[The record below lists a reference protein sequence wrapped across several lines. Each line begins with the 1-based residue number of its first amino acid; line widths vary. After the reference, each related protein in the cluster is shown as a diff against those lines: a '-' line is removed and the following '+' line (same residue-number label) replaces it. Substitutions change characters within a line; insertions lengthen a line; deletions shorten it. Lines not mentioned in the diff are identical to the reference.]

1 METVMND
8 VNMELILLIIIV
20 ALVVFAVLGIY
31 IGTRISSDKK
41 RIREL
46 ETELSDTKK
55 ELEGYRSKVNN
66 HFKRTSELFTQ
77 MTSTYKAVYL
87 HLAEGSHELCTT
99 DTALLNPSNGEFL
112 KVTHEVEQQAAKEA
126 PVQADEEPM
135 PKMEPPDHPHPSA
148 ETPEQPEPVATG
160 PIDTVAETTE
170 QPKPVATGPI
180 DTAPEA
186 EAEKPAQQ
194 VPETP
199 EQALTETQEQHEV
212 PTMEPAAREEVAD
225 TAEPDTTPE
234 DSKDM
239 EADRLRVVGS

>member
-1 METVMND
+1 MESVMND
-8 VNMELILLIIIV
+8 VSMELILLIIIV
-20 ALVVFAVLGIY
+20 ALIVFAVLGIY

-46 ETELSDTKK
+46 EAELSDTKK

-66 HFKRTSELFTQ
+66 HFKKTSELFTQ

-99 DTALLNPSNGEFL
+99 DAALLNPSNGEFL
-112 KVTHEVEQQAAKEA
+112 KVTHEEEQQAAKEV
-126 PVQADEEPM
+126 PVQAVEEPM
-135 PKMEPPDHPHPSA
+135 PKMEPPDHPHPAA
-148 ETPEQPEPVATG
+148 ETPEK
-160 PIDTVAETTE
+160 
-170 QPKPVATGPI
+170 PKPVATGPI

-186 EAEKPAQQ
+186 EAEKPAQ
-194 VPETP
+194 VV
-199 EQALTETQEQHEV
+199 TETQEQMVSEKPV
-212 PTMEPAAREEVAD
+212 QAMTETQEQQETPPVEPAAQEEVAD

>member
-46 ETELSDTKK
+46 EAELSDTTK

-66 HFKRTSELFTQ
+66 HFKKTSELFTQ

-99 DTALLNPSNGEFL
+99 DAALLNPSNGEFL
-112 KVTHEVEQQAAKEA
+112 KVTHEEEQQAAKEV
-126 PVQADEEPM
+126 PVQAVEEPM
-135 PKMEPPDHPHPSA
+135 PKMEPPDHPHPAA
-148 ETPEQPEPVATG
+148 ETPEKPE
-160 PIDTVAETTE
+160 
-170 QPKPVATGPI
+170 PVATGPI

-186 EAEKPAQQ
+186 EAEKPAQVVTETQ
-194 VPETP
+194 EQMVSETP
-199 EQALTETQEQHEV
+199 EQAMTETQEQQET
-212 PTMEPAAREEVAD
+212 PTVEPAAQEEVAD

-234 DSKDM
+234 GSKDM
-239 EADRLRVVGS
+239 ETDRLRVVGS

>member
-1 METVMND
+1 MND
-8 VNMELILLIIIV
+8 VSMELILLIIIV
-20 ALVVFAVLGIY
+20 ALIVFAVLGIY

-46 ETELSDTKK
+46 EAELSDTTK

-66 HFKRTSELFTQ
+66 HFKKTSELFTQ

-99 DTALLNPSNGEFL
+99 DAALLNPSNGEFL
-112 KVTHEVEQQAAKEA
+112 KVTHEVEQQAAKEV
-126 PVQADEEPM
+126 PVQAVEEPM
-135 PKMEPPDHPHPSA
+135 PKMEPPDHPHPAA
-148 ETPEQPEPVATG
+148 ETPEKPEP
-160 PIDTVAETTE
+160 AET
-170 QPKPVATGPI
+170 GSS

-194 VPETP
+194 VSEKP
-199 EQALTETQEQHEV
+199 EQVVTETQEQMVSEKPV
-212 PTMEPAAREEVAD
+212 QAMTETQEQQETPTVEPAAQEEVAD

>member
-46 ETELSDTKK
+46 EAELSDTKK

-66 HFKRTSELFTQ
+66 HFKKTSELFTQ

-99 DTALLNPSNGEFL
+99 DAALLNPSNGEFL
-112 KVTHEVEQQAAKEA
+112 KVTHEEEQQAAKEV
-126 PVQADEEPM
+126 PVQAVEEPM
-135 PKMEPPDHPHPSA
+135 PKMEPPDHPHPAA
-148 ETPEQPEPVATG
+148 ETPEK
-160 PIDTVAETTE
+160 
-170 QPKPVATGPI
+170 PKPVATGPI

-186 EAEKPAQQ
+186 ETEKPAQVVTETQ
-194 VPETP
+194 EQMVSETP
-199 EQALTETQEQHEV
+199 EQAMTETQEQQETPPV
-212 PTMEPAAREEVAD
+212 EPAAQEEVAD

-234 DSKDM
+234 GSKDM
-239 EADRLRVVGS
+239 ETDRLRVVGS

>member
-1 METVMND
+1 MND
-8 VNMELILLIIIV
+8 VSMELILLIIIV
-20 ALVVFAVLGIY
+20 ALVVFALLGIY

-99 DTALLNPSNGEFL
+99 DAALLNPSNGEFL
-112 KVTHEVEQQAAKEA
+112 EVTHEVEQQAAKEV
-126 PVQADEEPM
+126 PVQAVEEPM
-135 PKMEPPDHPHPSA
+135 PKMEPPDHPHPAA
-148 ETPEQPEPVATG
+148 ETP
-160 PIDTVAETTE
+160 E

-199 EQALTETQEQHEV
+199 EQALTETQEQHEAL
-212 PTMEPAAREEVAD
+212 TMEPTDREEVAD

-239 EADRLRVVGS
+239 EADRFRVVGS

>member
-20 ALVVFAVLGIY
+20 ALIVFAVLGIY

-46 ETELSDTKK
+46 EAELSDTKK

-66 HFKRTSELFTQ
+66 HFKKTSELFTQ

-99 DTALLNPSNGEFL
+99 DAALLNPSNGEFL
-112 KVTHEVEQQAAKEA
+112 KVTHEEEQQAAKEV
-126 PVQADEEPM
+126 PVQAVEEPM
-135 PKMEPPDHPHPSA
+135 PKMEPPDHPHPAA
-148 ETPEQPEPVATG
+148 ETPEK
-160 PIDTVAETTE
+160 
-170 QPKPVATGPI
+170 PKPVATGPI

-186 EAEKPAQQ
+186 EAEKPAQVVTETQ
-194 VPETP
+194 EQMVSETP
-199 EQALTETQEQHEV
+199 EQAMTETQEQQETPPV
-212 PTMEPAAREEVAD
+212 EPAAQEEVAD

-234 DSKDM
+234 GSKDM
-239 EADRLRVVGS
+239 ETDRLRVVGS

>member
-1 METVMND
+1 MND
-8 VNMELILLIIIV
+8 VSMELILLIIIV
-20 ALVVFAVLGIY
+20 ALIVFAVLGIY

-46 ETELSDTKK
+46 EAELSDTTK

-66 HFKRTSELFTQ
+66 HFKKTSELFTQ

-99 DTALLNPSNGEFL
+99 DAALLNPSNGEFL
-112 KVTHEVEQQAAKEA
+112 KVTHEEEQQAVKEV
-126 PVQADEEPM
+126 PEQAVEEPM
-135 PKMEPPDHPHPSA
+135 PQMEPPDHPHPA
-148 ETPEQPEPVATG
+148 ADTPEKPE
-160 PIDTVAETTE
+160 
-170 QPKPVATGPI
+170 PVATGPI

-186 EAEKPAQQ
+186 EAEKPAQ
-194 VPETP
+194 VV
-199 EQALTETQEQHEV
+199 TETQEQMVSEKPV
-212 PTMEPAAREEVAD
+212 QAMTETQEQQETPPVEPVAQEEVAD

>member
-1 METVMND
+1 MND

-46 ETELSDTKK
+46 EAELSDTKK

-66 HFKRTSELFTQ
+66 HFKKTSELFTQ

-99 DTALLNPSNGEFL
+99 DAALLNPSNGEFL
-112 KVTHEVEQQAAKEA
+112 KVTHEEEQQAAKEV
-126 PVQADEEPM
+126 PVQAVEEPM
-135 PKMEPPDHPHPSA
+135 PKMEPPDHPHPAA
-148 ETPEQPEPVATG
+148 ETPEK
-160 PIDTVAETTE
+160 
-170 QPKPVATGPI
+170 PKPVATGPI

-186 EAEKPAQQ
+186 EAEKPAQVVTETQ
-194 VPETP
+194 EQMVSETP
-199 EQALTETQEQHEV
+199 EQAMTETQEQQETPPV
-212 PTMEPAAREEVAD
+212 EPAAQEEVAD

-234 DSKDM
+234 GSKDM
-239 EADRLRVVGS
+239 ETDRLRVVGS

>member
-135 PKMEPPDHPHPSA
+135 PKMEPPDHPHPAA
-148 ETPEQPEPVATG
+148 ETPEQPE
-160 PIDTVAETTE
+160 
-170 QPKPVATGPI
+170 PVATGPI

-199 EQALTETQEQHEV
+199 EQALTETQEQHEA

>member
-1 METVMND
+1 MND
-8 VNMELILLIIIV
+8 VSMELILLIIIV
-20 ALVVFAVLGIY
+20 ALIVFAVLGIY

-46 ETELSDTKK
+46 EAELSDTTK

-66 HFKRTSELFTQ
+66 HFKKTSELFTQ

-99 DTALLNPSNGEFL
+99 DAALLNPSNGEFL
-112 KVTHEVEQQAAKEA
+112 KVTHEVEQQAAKEV
-126 PVQADEEPM
+126 PVQAVEEPM
-135 PKMEPPDHPHPSA
+135 PKMEPPDHPHPAA
-148 ETPEQPEPVATG
+148 ETPEKPEP
-160 PIDTVAETTE
+160 AET
-170 QPKPVATGPI
+170 GSS

-186 EAEKPAQQ
+186 EAEKPAQ
-194 VPETP
+194 VV
-199 EQALTETQEQHEV
+199 TETQEQMVSEKPV
-212 PTMEPAAREEVAD
+212 QAMTETQEQQETPTVEPAAQEEVAD

>member
-1 METVMND
+1 MND

-46 ETELSDTKK
+46 EAELSDTKK

-66 HFKRTSELFTQ
+66 HFKKTSELFTQ

-99 DTALLNPSNGEFL
+99 DAALLNPSNGEFL
-112 KVTHEVEQQAAKEA
+112 KVTHEEEQQAVKEV
-126 PVQADEEPM
+126 PEQAAEEPM
-135 PKMEPPDHPHPSA
+135 PQMEPPDHPHPA
-148 ETPEQPEPVATG
+148 ADTPEKPEPIATG
-160 PIDTVAETTE
+160 PIDPAPEAVAE
-170 QPKPVATGPI
+170 KPYPAAEPAETGAG

-186 EAEKPAQQ
+186 EAEKPEPVVA
-194 VPETP
+194 ETP
-199 EQALTETQEQHEV
+199 EQTMTETQEQQETLPV
-212 PTMEPAAREEVAD
+212 EPAAQEEVAD
-225 TAEPDTTPE
+225 AAEPDNTPE
-234 DSKDM
+234 DSEDQQ
-239 EADRLRVVGS
+239 ERLRVVGS

>member
-1 METVMND
+1 MND
-8 VNMELILLIIIV
+8 VSMELILLIIIV
-20 ALVVFAVLGIY
+20 ALIVFAVLGIY

-46 ETELSDTKK
+46 EAELSDTTK

-66 HFKRTSELFTQ
+66 HFKKTSELFTQ

-99 DTALLNPSNGEFL
+99 DAALLNPPNGEFL
-112 KVTHEVEQQAAKEA
+112 KVTHEVEQQAAKEV
-126 PVQADEEPM
+126 PVQAVEEPM
-135 PKMEPPDHPHPSA
+135 PKMEPPDHPHPAA
-148 ETPEQPEPVATG
+148 ETPEKPEPVATG
-160 PIDTVAETTE
+160 PIDTT
-170 QPKPVATGPI
+170 
-180 DTAPEA
+180 PEA
-186 EAEKPAQQ
+186 EAEKPAQ
-194 VPETP
+194 VV
-199 EQALTETQEQHEV
+199 TETQEQMVSEKPV
-212 PTMEPAAREEVAD
+212 QAMTETQEQQETPTVEPAAQEEVAD

>member
-1 METVMND
+1 MND
-8 VNMELILLIIIV
+8 VSMELILLIIIV

-46 ETELSDTKK
+46 EAELSDTTK

-66 HFKRTSELFTQ
+66 HFKKTSELFTQ

-99 DTALLNPSNGEFL
+99 DAALLNPSNGEFL
-112 KVTHEVEQQAAKEA
+112 KVTHEEEQQAVKEV
-126 PVQADEEPM
+126 PEQAVEEPM
-135 PKMEPPDHPHPSA
+135 PKMEPPDHPHPAA
-148 ETPEQPEPVATG
+148 ETPEKPE
-160 PIDTVAETTE
+160 
-170 QPKPVATGPI
+170 PVATGPI

-186 EAEKPAQQ
+186 VAEKPEQ
-194 VPETP
+194 VV
-199 EQALTETQEQHEV
+199 TETQEQMVSEKPV
-212 PTMEPAAREEVAD
+212 QAMTETQEQQETPTVEPAAQEEVAD
-225 TAEPDTTPE
+225 AAEPDTTPE

>member
-1 METVMND
+1 MND
-8 VNMELILLIIIV
+8 VSMELILLIIIV
-20 ALVVFAVLGIY
+20 ALIVFAVLGIY

-46 ETELSDTKK
+46 EAELSDTKK

-66 HFKRTSELFTQ
+66 HFKKTSELFTQ

-99 DTALLNPSNGEFL
+99 DAALLNPSNGEFL
-112 KVTHEVEQQAAKEA
+112 KVTHEEEQQAAKEV
-126 PVQADEEPM
+126 PVQAVEEPM
-135 PKMEPPDHPHPSA
+135 PKMEPPDHPHPAA
-148 ETPEQPEPVATG
+148 ETPEK
-160 PIDTVAETTE
+160 
-170 QPKPVATGPI
+170 PKPVATGPI

-186 EAEKPAQQ
+186 EAEKPAQ
-194 VPETP
+194 VV
-199 EQALTETQEQHEV
+199 TETQEQMVSEKPV
-212 PTMEPAAREEVAD
+212 QAMTETQEQQETPPVEPAAQEEVAD